1 MKSNSFTKTR
11 EFIDYA
17 SGYIKGFTIDLGA
30 GSAKY
35 RSIIEGRSSKYLA
48 FDVSPGD
55 KIDVV
60 GDIQKLPFKENYF
73 DTIICTQV
81 LEHVK
86 KPWLAVKEMYRVI
99 RPRGY
104 SLVTV
109 PFMLPYHAHPNDYF
123 RYTREGLISLFE
135 EAGFKIIDCQ
145 YYGSIFIVIS
155 EMIHFNLFNP
165 YKKHRLNLPQIM
177 MIIENI
183 AGRLDKFIKS
193 ENTHANVY
201 IIAQK

>member
-1 MKSNSFTKTR
+1 MQSSNFTKTK
-11 EFIDYA
+11 EFIAYA
-17 SGYIKGFTIDLGA
+17 SKYIKGSTIDLGA

-35 RSIIEGRSSKYLA
+35 RSIIEGRSSKYLT
-48 FDVSPGD
+48 FDVSSGD
-55 KIDVV
+55 RIDVV
-60 GDIQKLPFKENYF
+60 GDIQKLPFKENNF

-99 RPRGY
+99 KPNGY

-123 RYTREGLISLFE
+123 RYTREGLVSIFE
-135 EAGFKIIDCQ
+135 DAGFKIINCQ
-145 YYGSIFIVIS
+145 YYGSIFMVIS

-165 YKKHRLNLPQIM
+165 YKKHKLNLPQIM
-177 MIIENI
+177 LVIENI
-183 AGRLDKFIKS
+183 AGRLDKIIKS
-193 ENTHANVY
+193 ENTNANVY